1 MSIANLL
8 DVMFCSWLIFACEQL
23 QHLKAIMKPLMELSA
38 SLDTYRP
45 NTAEL
50 FKVSSTGKIKI
61 IVLNRQMLFHRNLK
75 TIQVIKS
82 VNFLEYLIQWVNAKY
97 T

>member
-1 MSIANLL
+1 MVIAYLM

-23 QHLKAIMKPLMELSA
+23 QHLKAILKPLIELSA

-50 FKVSSTGKIKI
+50 FRASSTGKTNFFEKVSFKKVCYCSLKENAAIDKSMI
-61 IVLNRQMLFHRNLK
+61 LHRF
-75 TIQVIKS
+75 
-82 VNFLEYLIQWVNAKY
+82 VNENSM
-97 T
+97 

>member
-1 MSIANLL
+1 MAIANLM
-8 DVMFCSWLIFACEQL
+8 DVLFCSWLIFACEQL

-50 FKVSSTGKIKI
+50 FKANSAGK
-61 IVLNRQMLFHRNLK
+61 
-75 TIQVIKS
+75 
-82 VNFLEYLIQWVNAKY
+82 
-97 T
+97 

>member
-1 MSIANLL
+1 MAIANLL

-50 FKVSSTGKIKI
+50 FKVSSTGNNAFKTIAFNNMGNGSDSAW
-61 IVLNRQMLFHRNLK
+61 LNRLCQN
-75 TIQVIKS
+75 S
-82 VNFLEYLIQWVNAKY
+82 
-97 T
+97 

>member
-1 MSIANLL
+1 MAISNLL

-50 FKVSSTGKIKI
+50 FRAVSAGKIHNEFFFKI
-61 IVLNRQMLFHRNLK
+61 QPGHLTLAPTYCYR
-75 TIQVIKS
+75 
-82 VNFLEYLIQWVNAKY
+82 FLCFGYYDQ
-97 T
+97 

>member
-1 MSIANLL
+1 MAIANLM

-50 FKVSSTGKIKI
+50 FRASSTGKTVIAIKQI
-61 IVLNRQMLFHRNLK
+61 
-75 TIQVIKS
+75 S
-82 VNFLEYLIQWVNAKY
+82 VSY
-97 T
+97 TCSY